1 MQAEARCLQCTI
13 QQMPSSAALSEAEAC
28 VVWRPCDITLL
39 SACAVMVM
47 GSSSLVLPR
56 KLPAVY
62 EVLGIGGHELCDEH
76 GAARVHAGAQ
86 ELHHMDIPAV
96 LQDGDLHQQINHS

>member
-1 MQAEARCLQCTI
+1 MF
-13 QQMPSSAALSEAEAC
+13 
-28 VVWRPCDITLL
+28 
-39 SACAVMVM
+39 M
-47 GSSSLVLPR
+47 GGSSLVLPR

-86 ELHHMDIPAV
+86 ELHHMDISAI
-96 LQDGDLHQQINHS
+96 LQDGDLQQHSH